1 MDFFWIN
8 AAKGLCYWGWNK
20 LYYLSKSLK
29 NINYFCVVSVQKSRI

>member
-29 NINYFCVVSVQKSRI
+29 KY